1 MRILIDTHIFIW
13 YSKVQSNLSRDV
25 YAMLQDFEKEICIS
39 GESVRELIALW
50 NHKQYIK
57 NWWKSPVDIINSIV
71 DDCNFTILYL
81 KKEHYDTYARLQINV
96 ADNHFDPSD
105 HLIISHAICN
115 HIPLISDDAKF
126 KFYRNQGLQLIENE

>member
-1 MRILIDTHIFIW
+1 MRIIIDTHIFIW
-13 YSKVQSNLSRDV
+13 YAKCRSKLSRDV
-25 YAMLQDFEKEICIS
+25 LALFEDYDNQICIS

-50 NHKQYIK
+50 NHKQYIRQ
-57 NWWKSPVDIINSIV
+57 WWKSPTEIIQNIV
-71 DDCNFTILYL
+71 DVLNITILYL

-96 ADNHFDPSD
+96 AENHFDPSD

-115 HIPLISDDAKF
+115 HIPLISDDVKF

>member
-1 MRILIDTHIFIW
+1 MRIIIDTHIFIW
-13 YSKVQSNLSRDV
+13 YAKCRSKLSRDV
-25 YAMLQDFEKEICIS
+25 LALFEDYDNQICIS

-50 NHKQYIK
+50 NHKQYIRQ
-57 NWWKSPVDIINSIV
+57 WWKSPTEIIQNIV
-71 DDCNFTILYL
+71 DVLNITILYL